1 MTRSLSGSFTTE
13 PDEPFEESMGTLV
26 FSCWGGQIIDQRSKP
41 AAERQAPESFQLP
54 FTYRQ
59 TDDLKAFIGWDGFF
73 LTAEDVSVVALC
85 RAYMEAAAKEA
96 SCGECFPCRVGTQIA
111 AELLGKFCAGTA
123 EAADLHRLDEVLH
136 DMTIASKCQVGQTVP
151 RPVLLALEHYAA
163 DFAARLGAGRA
174 LPEVRLL
181 TRLSAPCLEACPA
194 HLDIPTYVEYVKKRR
209 YQDSSD
215 VARAGC
221 VLPTVL
227 GRVCVRP
234 CESHCRRANVDEPIQ
249 IKFLKR
255 FASDYEAGHGKKPRR
270 QSEAAPA
277 SGKRVAVVGAGPAG
291 LACAEK
297 LALHGHAVTIY
308 EALPE
313 GGGMAAVGI
322 PDYRLPRPVLGREIE
337 LIKELGVTIEYG
349 RRIGEP
355 GFTWQDLLALGHD
368 AVFIGIGAHS
378 SNSPRIEGED
388 AGYDG
393 FIHGVKFL
401 REVALGLPTAQGKK
415 MVVVG
420 GGNVA
425 IDCVR
430 TALRLG
436 FTDVN
441 IVYRRTLKEMP
452 ADEVEIKDAID
463 ERIKFNFLCNP
474 TRLIADEH
482 GKLKAV
488 ELLRMEL
495 GEPDASGR
503 RRPKP
508 MAGSEFIM
516 ETDVLI
522 PAIGQSPDLGFLKD
536 APGVTFTKWST
547 IVADDYTG
555 ATGQPGIFAGGDCVT
570 GAATLIEAIAAGNR
584 SAVAIDRYLRGLSP
598 ELDDAQRME
607 RLLHSLRTYDPDEKP
622 SLPPGLP
629 RQGFAHLPVSERVKT
644 FDEVEKVMTAHHATV
659 EAGRCLRCY
668 RLAGVAL

>member
-1 MTRSLSGSFTTE
+1 
-13 PDEPFEESMGTLV
+13 MGTLA
-26 FSCWGGQIIDQRSKP
+26 FSCWGGEIIDNRGKP
-41 AAERQAPESFQLP
+41 PAERQAPADLNLP
-54 FTYRQ
+54 FTFREI
-59 TDDLKAFIGWDGFF
+59 DDVKAFIGWDGFF
-73 LTAEDVSVVALC
+73 LADEGISVVALC
-85 RAYMEAAAKEA
+85 RSYLEAAAREA

-111 AELLGKFCAGTA
+111 AELLGKLCAGTA
-123 EAADLHRLDEVLH
+123 DSADLGYLEEVLR
-136 DMTIASKCQVGQTVP
+136 DMTVASKCQIGQTVP
-151 RPVLLALEHYAA
+151 RPVLLALEHFAA
-163 DFAARLGAGRA
+163 DFAARLGADRT
-174 LPEVRLL
+174 LPDVRLI
-181 TRLSAPCLEACPA
+181 TRISAPCLEACPA

-209 YQDSSD
+209 YFDSSD
-215 VARAGC
+215 VARVGC

-255 FASDYEAGHGKKPRR
+255 FAADFEASHGRPPQR
-270 QSEAAPA
+270 QVEAAA
-277 SGKRVAVVGAGPAG
+277 ATGKRIAVVGAGPAG

-297 LALHGHAVTIY
+297 LALNGHAVTIF
-308 EALPE
+308 EALSE

-322 PDYRLPRPVLGREIE
+322 PDYRLPRAVLGREIE
-337 LIKELGVTIEYG
+337 LIRRLGVTIAYG
-349 RRIGEP
+349 RRVGEP
-355 GFTWQDLLALGHD
+355 GLTWQDLQVQGFDAL
-368 AVFIGIGAHS
+368 FIGVGAHQ

-388 AGYDG
+388 AGYEG

-401 REVALGLPTAQGKK
+401 REVALGRVPAQGKK

-436 FTDVN
+436 FTDFN

-452 ADEVEIKDAID
+452 ADEVEIKDAVD

-508 MAGSEFIM
+508 MPGSEFIM

-522 PAIGQSPDLGFLKD
+522 PAIGQSPDLTFLKD
-536 APGVTFTKWST
+536 APGLTYTKWST
-547 IVADDYTG
+547 IVAD
-555 ATGQPGIFAGGDCVT
+555 
-570 GAATLIEAIAAGNR
+570 
-584 SAVAIDRYLRGLSP
+584 
-598 ELDDAQRME
+598 
-607 RLLHSLRTYDPDEKP
+607 
-622 SLPPGLP
+622 
-629 RQGFAHLPVSERVKT
+629 
-644 FDEVEKVMTAHHATV
+644 
-659 EAGRCLRCY
+659 
-668 RLAGVAL
+668 